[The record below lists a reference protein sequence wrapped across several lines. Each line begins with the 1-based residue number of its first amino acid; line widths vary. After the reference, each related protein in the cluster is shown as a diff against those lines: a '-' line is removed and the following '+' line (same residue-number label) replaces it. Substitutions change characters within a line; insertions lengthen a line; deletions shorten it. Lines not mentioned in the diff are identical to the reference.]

1 MNDEKESDFVV
12 NGLFI
17 LCDKCTKPLSEQGVL
32 IFTLPDRSHHVK
44 KYHLCV
50 SCFEKF
56 KETEISRV
64 RSQREIQS

>member
-1 MNDEKESDFVV
+1 MENEKESDFVI

-17 LCDKCTKPLSEQGVL
+17 LCDQCTKPLSEQGAL
-32 IFTLPDRSHHVK
+32 IFTPPDRFHNVK

-56 KETEISRV
+56 KISRV
-64 RSQREIQS
+64 RSQNE